1 MSKPKILIVDDE
13 RPTRDVM
20 ARVLADKY
28 DCITA
33 PDAEQAMKAVAEN
46 PDLALIISDVRM
58 PGEDGV
64 SLIRRAKAANPS
76 IACMLL
82 TAYGTVDL
90 AVSAMKDGA
99 DDFLTKPITDLD
111 QLELRVAKVIKTR
124 SLERQVDELKS
135 QLDAKLETFTGN
147 SPQMQKVYRLIR
159 QAAPSSAN
167 VLIEGPSGTG
177 KELVAH
183 ALHSLS
189 PRADGPFVAV
199 ECAALSPTLLESEL
213 FGHEKGAFTDAVRQ
227 KIGRFEA
234 ANGGT
239 LFLDEISEI
248 DASTQVKL
256 LRVLETRTFQRV
268 GGTEDIKTDMRIV
281 AATNR
286 DLAKYVAE
294 GKFRED
300 LYYRL
305 NVIDIHLPALKD
317 RVGDIAL
324 LTSRFLNDFARENG
338 GRVTG
343 IDARAMKVLEDYSW
357 PGNVRQ
363 LRNIV
368 EKMVVLSGGGKLTID
383 DVPVEILEG
392 SEAQSTPAAGDETH
406 ETAAIDIQPA
416 QSLADSEKEKILS
429 VLESVKGNKSKAAEL
444 LGISRRTIHRKL
456 NEWKIVM

>member
-1 MSKPKILIVDDE
+1 MLKPKILIVDDE

-20 ARVLADKY
+20 ARVLSDKY
-28 DCITA
+28 ECITA
-33 PDAEQAMKAVAEN
+33 PDADQAMKAVAEN
-46 PDLALIISDVRM
+46 PDLALIISDIRM

-90 AVSAMKDGA
+90 AVAAMKDGA

-111 QLELRVAKVIKTR
+111 QLELRVDKAIKTR
-124 SLERQVDELKS
+124 ALERQVDELKS
-135 QLDAKLETFTGN
+135 QLDEKLETFTGN

-159 QAAPSSAN
+159 QAAPSNAN

-183 ALHSLS
+183 ALHRLS
-189 PRADGPFVAV
+189 PRAEGPFVAV

-317 RVGDIAL
+317 RVGDIAPL
-324 LTSRFLNDFARENG
+324 VSRFLKEFAAENG

-343 IDARAMKVLEDYSW
+343 IDAKAMKALEDYSW

-368 EKMVVLSGGGKLTID
+368 EKMTVLSGGGRLTID
-383 DVPVEILEG
+383 DVPVEILED
-392 SEAQSTPAAGDETH
+392 STSAAAANVEERAPA
-406 ETAAIDIQPA
+406 AAIDIPQA

-429 VLESVKGNKSKAAEL
+429 VLESVKGNKTKAADI

-456 NEWKIVM
+456 NEWKSGT

>member
-1 MSKPKILIVDDE
+1 MLKPKILIVDDE

-20 ARVLADKY
+20 ARVLSDKY
-28 DCITA
+28 ECITA
-33 PDAEQAMKAVAEN
+33 PDADQAMKAVAEN
-46 PDLALIISDVRM
+46 PDLALIISDIRM

-90 AVSAMKDGA
+90 AVAAMKDGA

-111 QLELRVAKVIKTR
+111 QLELRVDKAIKTR
-124 SLERQVDELKS
+124 ALERQVDELKS
-135 QLDAKLETFTGN
+135 QLDEKLETFTGN

-159 QAAPSSAN
+159 QAAPSNAN

-183 ALHSLS
+183 ALHRLS
-189 PRADGPFVAV
+189 PRAEGPFVAV

-317 RVGDIAL
+317 RVGDIAPL
-324 LTSRFLNDFARENG
+324 VSRFLKEFAAENG

-343 IDARAMKVLEDYSW
+343 IDAKAMKALEDYSW

-368 EKMVVLSGGGKLTID
+368 EKMTVLSGGGRLTID
-383 DVPVEILEG
+383 DVPVEILED
-392 SEAQSTPAAGDETH
+392 STPAAAANVE
-406 ETAAIDIQPA
+406 ERAPAAAIDIPQA

-429 VLESVKGNKSKAAEL
+429 VLESVKGNKTKAADI

-456 NEWKIVM
+456 NEWKSGT